1 MLDIRCVFMG
11 TPQIAATV
19 LSSMLEAGIKIDLV
33 VSQPDK
39 KVGRKQKI
47 VYSPVK
53 QVAVEHEIECFQPVR
68 IKEDHQRILDLKPDL
83 IVTCAYG
90 QIIPED
96 LLNAPRFG
104 CVNLHGS
111 ILPKYRG
118 GAPIQRAIWNGDKES
133 GMSLMKMAKRM
144 DAGPV
149 LAIEKVKIESQD
161 NSTSVFEKMGLAASK
176 LILDNFELICS
187 GQAHYVEQD
196 EDKVV
201 FAPVIT
207 KQEEKIDFSK
217 DDIEILNQI
226 RALSFTPGA
235 YGLIKNKKL
244 KLLEA
249 TYQKETVKQPQE
261 ILGLRDNSFAISLH
275 EGILLV
281 SKLQM
286 EGKPVMQAKDFF
298 NGQGRNMVGQIIE

>member
-53 QVAVEHEIECFQPVR
+53 QVAVDHEIECFQPVR

-118 GAPIQRAIWNGDKES
+118 RAP
-133 GMSLMKMAKRM
+133 KR
-144 DAGPV
+144 GGEGGV
-149 LAIEKVKIESQD
+149 
-161 NSTSVFEKMGLAASK
+161 GL
-176 LILDNFELICS
+176 
-187 GQAHYVEQD
+187 
-196 EDKVV
+196 
-201 FAPVIT
+201 
-207 KQEEKIDFSK
+207 
-217 DDIEILNQI
+217 
-226 RALSFTPGA
+226 
-235 YGLIKNKKL
+235 
-244 KLLEA
+244 
-249 TYQKETVKQPQE
+249 
-261 ILGLRDNSFAISLH
+261 
-275 EGILLV
+275 
-281 SKLQM
+281 
-286 EGKPVMQAKDFF
+286 
-298 NGQGRNMVGQIIE
+298 